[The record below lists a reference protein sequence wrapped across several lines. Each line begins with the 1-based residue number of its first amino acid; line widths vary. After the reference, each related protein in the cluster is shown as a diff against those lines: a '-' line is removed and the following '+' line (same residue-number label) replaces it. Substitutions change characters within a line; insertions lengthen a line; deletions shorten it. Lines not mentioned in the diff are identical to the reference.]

1 MAVSVPL
8 PAPGRRVATYKVS
21 KRIDQDISAVCAAF
35 AIDVRDGMVSAA
47 RIAYGGMAPV
57 PQRARHAEAALA
69 GATWSLA
76 SIEAAM
82 AALAKDF
89 RPITDMRASAAYR
102 ERVAGNLLKRFFL
115 EQSGTTAA
123 LRVEAVAAN

>member
-1 MAVSVPL
+1 
-8 PAPGRRVATYKVS
+8 VATYKVS

-69 GATWSLA
+69 GATWSLG

-82 AALAKDF
+82 AALASDF
-89 RPITDMRASAAYR
+89 QPITDMRASAAYR
-102 ERVAGNLLKRFFL
+102 GRVAGNLLKRFFL
-115 EQSGTTAA
+115 EQSGATAA
-123 LRVEAVAAN
+123 LRIEALAAD